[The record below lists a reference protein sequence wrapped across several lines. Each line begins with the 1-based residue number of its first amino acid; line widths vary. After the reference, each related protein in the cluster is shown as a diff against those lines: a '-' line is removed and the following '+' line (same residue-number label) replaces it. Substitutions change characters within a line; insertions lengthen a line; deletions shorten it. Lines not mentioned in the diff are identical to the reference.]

1 MRPFSLKKIDH
12 LVLRVTDLEKSLQ
25 FYTQILGCEI
35 ARRRPDLGLVHLR
48 VGVSMLDLVD
58 VDGVLGKK
66 GGQHP
71 DARQQNVDH
80 FCLRIEPFNEG
91 ELLAYLRSQGISVDP
106 PRIPIWRRGRR
117 AVSLFHRS
125 RRQSRGAERPC
136 GVASQG
142 YSAELNDW
150 LPSPA

>member
-106 PRIPIWRRGRR
+106 PECR
-117 AVSLFHRS
+117 F
-125 RRQSRGAERPC
+125 GAEGDGPSLYFTDPDGNR
-136 GVASQG
+136 V
-142 YSAELNDW
+142 ELKG
-150 LPSPA
+150 PAA

>member
-58 VDGVLGKK
+58 VEGVLGKK
-66 GGQHP
+66 AASIP
-71 DARQQNVDH
+71 M
-80 FCLRIEPFNEG
+80 
-91 ELLAYLRSQGISVDP
+91 LASRMSITSVCAS
-106 PRIPIWRRGRR
+106 ILSTR
-117 AVSLFHRS
+117 AN
-125 RRQSRGAERPC
+125 C
-136 GVASQG
+136 
-142 YSAELNDW
+142 
-150 LPSPA
+150 

>member
-80 FCLRIEPFNEG
+80 FCLRIDPFNEG

-106 PRIPIWRRGRR
+106 PNPDLAQRATGRLSISPIQTAIAW
-117 AVSLFHRS
+117 S
-125 RRQSRGAERPC
+125 
-136 GVASQG
+136 
-142 YSAELNDW
+142 
-150 LPSPA
+150 